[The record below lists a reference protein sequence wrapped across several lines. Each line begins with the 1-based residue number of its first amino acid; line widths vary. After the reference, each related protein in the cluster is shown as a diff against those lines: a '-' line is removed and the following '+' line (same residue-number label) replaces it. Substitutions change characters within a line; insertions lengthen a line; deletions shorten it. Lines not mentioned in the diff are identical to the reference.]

1 MQVHP
6 YLALV
11 LRKTLTLAIYIRT
24 QYDYLFFHVQWI
36 SVRYCKNASLGIRI
50 HLKQFEV
57 VPRVN
62 VQ

>member
-24 QYDYLFFHVQWI
+24 QYDYLFFSCAVDFR
-36 SVRYCKNASLGIRI
+36 RYCKNAKSRNSNTFETIRGGATC
-50 HLKQFEV
+50 
-57 VPRVN
+57 
-62 VQ
+62 

>member
-24 QYDYLFFHVQWI
+24 KYDYLFFHVQWI
-36 SVRYCKNASLGIRI
+36 SVVIAKMRVSE
-50 HLKQFEV
+50 FEYI
-57 VPRVN
+57 
-62 VQ
+62 